1 MSVKNLLVNQNIVSK
16 QSQEHRPETRDN
28 DEVVRDSNTTSL
40 HTELSWL
47 ISQHVER
54 AYNVVILNLV
64 IAVLSPCNQSK
75 LNCWVLLQKDN
86 LWKIYLDIKILL

>member
-40 HTELSWL
+40 HTELS
-47 ISQHVER
+47 
-54 AYNVVILNLV
+54 
-64 IAVLSPCNQSK
+64 
-75 LNCWVLLQKDN
+75 
-86 LWKIYLDIKILL
+86 